1 MVVILK
7 RVRVVNYILESIS
20 LCSEESPSSDGG
32 AEWGVREEKIVFAAL
47 KPLLDKERNV
57 EVSMEVG
64 MPRF

>member
-1 MVVILK
+1 MQ
-7 RVRVVNYILESIS
+7 
-20 LCSEESPSSDGG
+20 SPSSDGG

-64 MPRF
+64 MPRFYVRFLAERAVSS